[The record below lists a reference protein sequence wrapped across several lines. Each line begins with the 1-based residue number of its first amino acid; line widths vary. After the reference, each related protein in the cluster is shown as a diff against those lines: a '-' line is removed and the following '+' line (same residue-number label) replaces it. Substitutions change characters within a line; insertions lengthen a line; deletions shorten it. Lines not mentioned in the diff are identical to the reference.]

1 MSASTRRIL
10 SFLAL
15 AVAAGLLFLAN
26 GLWYFDRNLLDSS
39 AFADHATKAIEKEA
53 VRRELAR
60 EIVSEVEREIPA
72 ASGRQAELEAAADR
86 IIATAAFRRI
96 FRSSVREI
104 HRFAFDD
111 RDTRLLLDLF
121 EVGSPLRRAAE
132 RAVPGLAAQI
142 PPGFDARVAEI
153 SEEVDR
159 TMADLRDFS
168 QRAGGLADI
177 TLILGLICIAL
188 ALLLA
193 TDRFRA
199 LTRVGWLMAA
209 LGLIYLVAYY
219 VGRALVGSEPQ
230 TDAGKDAVKDV
241 WDALLGG
248 LRDWNLALLIAGLL
262 VVVVTFVARA
272 RLQDRNAQGWD
283 EAPTQRW

>member
-15 AVAAGLLFLAN
+15 AVSAGLLFVAN
-26 GLWYFDRNLLDSS
+26 GVWYFDRNVLDSS
-39 AFADHATKAIEKEA
+39 AFADHATKALEKQA
-53 VRRELAR
+53 VREEIAR
-60 EIVSEVEREIPA
+60 EIVSEVEKRVPA
-72 ASGRQAELEAAADR
+72 AAGRQAELESAADQ

-96 FRSSVREI
+96 FRAGVREI

-111 RDTRLLLDLF
+111 RDQQLVLDLF

-132 RAVPGLAAQI
+132 EAAPGLVAQI

-153 SEEVDR
+153 SAEVDS
-159 TMADLRDFS
+159 TLADIRDFS

-177 TLILGLICIAL
+177 TLIGGLICLAL
-188 ALLLA
+188 SLLLA
-193 TDRFRA
+193 PDRFRA
-199 LTRVGWLMAA
+199 LIRTGWLMTAI
-209 LGLIYLVAYY
+209 GLIYLVAYY
-219 VGRALVGSEPQ
+219 VARTLVASEPS
-230 TDAGKDAVKDV
+230 TDAGKDAVKNV

-262 VVVVTFVARA
+262 VVVGTVVARGQ
-272 RLQDRNAQGWD
+272 LQHRDTEGWA